1 MFLED
6 DQKNQKNPSNE
17 KRLIACNICGKLC
30 FGHCPHCYS
39 TKSNSN
45 FSKPEFKKHIA
56 QNDLI
61 NFKNINDK
69 YTFSKLK
76 DFKKQE
82 SYNNYNSASSYNN
95 LSNIVVNNNSRT
107 LLNDVHKNIK
117 NNSYLYGSSQK
128 NPLPN
133 QVYTPQ
139 EMQNNHKKSP
149 FINNNQAFNFAR
161 GFLRENNFILDDK
174 YDSLKSKYKV
184 YPPYKINPFNH
195 GIPNNNSNNQVL
207 QSKHSQNLFISNSFN
222 NQHSSLSNP
231 NIIANQIN
239 KASTNV
245 YASRHQN
252 FNNSIPSHK
261 NFINP
266 INNTNLSYKK
276 PSFIPEPLLSME
288 VNLSKSH
295 INLKNLLYLPP
306 VYYEIDT
313 KSHII
318 GNYLMKKIKKNNT

>member
-1 MFLED
+1 MFLEND
-6 DQKNQKNPSNE
+6 PKNQKNSSNE

-30 FGHCPHCYS
+30 FGHCPYCYS

-45 FSKPEFKKHIA
+45 FLKSEFKKHID
-56 QNDLI
+56 QNNLI

-69 YTFSKLK
+69 YTFLKSK
-76 DFKKQE
+76 DFKKWE
-82 SYNNYNSASSYNN
+82 SYNHNPTSNYNN

-107 LLNDVHKNIK
+107 LLNDMHTK
-117 NNSYLYGSSQK
+117 NNSYLYNSSQK
-128 NPLPN
+128 KPLIN
-133 QVYTPQ
+133 QVYTSQ
-139 EMQNNHKKSP
+139 EIQNNYKKSSP
-149 FINNNQAFNFAR
+149 INSNQAFNFAK

-174 YDSLKSKYKV
+174 HDVLNSKYKV
-184 YPPYKINPFNH
+184 YPSHKMNAFNH
-195 GIPNNNSNNQVL
+195 KINNSNFSNQVL

-222 NQHSSLSNP
+222 NQHSTLPNS
-231 NIIANQIN
+231 NIIGNPTN
-239 KASTNV
+239 KASGNIYIPRYQT
-245 YASRHQN
+245 
-252 FNNSIPSHK
+252 FNSSVPSHK

-266 INNTNLSYKK
+266 INNVNLNYKK
-276 PSFIPEPLLSME
+276 PTFIPEPLPSIE

-295 INLKNLLYLPP
+295 ANLKNLLYLPP